1 MRWNVTPRRRKPNSG
16 RWKADRTESVRR
28 RPWPLDIPSLSVPRP
43 A

>member
-16 RWKADRTESVRR
+16 RWKADRTECARR
-28 RPWPLDIPSLSVPRP
+28 RPWAFDLPSLSVPRP